1 MKLLLLIGFC
11 FSVATSSLV
20 FAEQYLP
27 NSRHYELLASDI
39 AVQQSWQVKDTIKG
53 YEMLEYQINLNKGT
67 TLTVDFAPSNSS
79 NYFNILP
86 KGNPTAL
93 FVGPVKGDHAEIKI
107 SDDGDYVIRVFLMRN
122 AARRDEQSEFTA
134 DISVVK
140 STLKGMQPSWDVDGD
155 GVNDCEKD
163 GSCDH
168 TVDYRLP
175 RKSN

>member
-1 MKLLLLIGFC
+1 MFLCLLNYLIVPVNTEKVYFLGEGN
-11 FSVATSSLV
+11 SIYSSSS
-20 FAEQYLP
+20 P
-27 NSRHYELLASDI
+27 GILA
-39 AVQQSWQVKDTIKG
+39 
-53 YEMLEYQINLNKGT
+53 
-67 TLTVDFAPSNSS
+67 
-79 NYFNILP
+79 

-140 STLKGMQPSWDVDGD
+140 STLKGMHPSWDVDGD